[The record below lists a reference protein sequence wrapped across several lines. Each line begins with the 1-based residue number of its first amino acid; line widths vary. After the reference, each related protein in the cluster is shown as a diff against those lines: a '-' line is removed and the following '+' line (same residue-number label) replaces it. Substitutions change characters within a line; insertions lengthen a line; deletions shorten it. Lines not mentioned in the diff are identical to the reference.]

1 MPLEKS
7 SLRTISKPLAHFK
20 QEQRNAYLIN
30 GKVTD
35 EHTPHHVRFWPKR
48 YRLCVMMPV
57 TRELQIPKA
66 LSPAFFPKYLDST
79 LGIPVLRARST
90 SSHFSFDLDGV
101 VVLLGDPTGH
111 YAIPPIPVASLCH
124 HSSVPLELGVLSVP
138 NLRTPRISIDNELP
152 HLVACH
158 AHTYIGEDLMEVLQ
172 LRLAPVLI
180 DDPSVL
186 TKA

>member
-1 MPLEKS
+1 
-7 SLRTISKPLAHFK
+7 
-20 QEQRNAYLIN
+20 
-30 GKVTD
+30 
-35 EHTPHHVRFWPKR
+35 
-48 YRLCVMMPV
+48 MPV

-101 VVLLGDPTGH
+101 VVLLGDPAGH

-158 AHTYIGEDLMEVLQ
+158 AQTYIGEDLMEVLQ
-172 LRLAPVLI
+172 LRFAPLLL
-180 DDPSVL
+180 DDPSIL
-186 TKA
+186 TKTSEIEGLVYAMQDNEGCLARGRWELFEIWSSISFNL